1 MYLTSVTRSPMVQ
14 MRRWG
19 KEYVDRRNW
28 KEYNESLV
36 RRGEVLLD
44 FDVMDEWKGALKN
57 MNAEKRGRPFRYP
70 EAYVRLLAYLHVLFH
85 LPFRQEEGFVK
96 SLSKYVDGLEAPDWS
111 TIWERTKNLDMTL
124 EGVRMDQPISIAL
137 DSSGIKVSNS

>member
-1 MYLTSVTRSPMVQ
+1 MVQ

-57 MNAEKRGRPFRYP
+57 MNAEKRGRPFHYP

-85 LPFRQEEGFVK
+85 PSALQAG
-96 SLSKYVDGLEAPDWS
+96 G
-111 TIWERTKNLDMTL
+111 
-124 EGVRMDQPISIAL
+124 GVRQIPLQIRRWIEST
-137 DSSGIKVSNS
+137 